1 MNKHHAVNFVPL
13 ASRHRGRH
21 RRRWWLWPLMLVAV
35 IALFGGLTLLWYY
48 PKITKAMTA
57 GREAERV
64 AKQLSEHLGQQ
75 KFAEAKADVLSLQ
88 ANMSTA
94 KEAVEGMQGLR
105 RVPYVGTQYKAVE
118 VLLDVGGDSVNA
130 VGTFVDFLANIFQPF
145 SKKGKI
151 SLATITPAE
160 KGELLQGIADRG
172 GDLRAAQ
179 TSLHRAE
186 DKLQNLPDHGL
197 IPQLAKITNPL
208 REQFPAITEAVDQ
221 IIPATKVIPS
231 ILGYPSQKQYLFL
244 LENNTELRPGG
255 GFIGTYGIMK
265 VRSGDIYSLKTDN
278 VYNIDKAA
286 KNLPTITPPAAM
298 RKLLK
303 VQTWYFRD
311 SNWSPDFPTSAQQAL
326 YLFQRQGGQKN
337 LDGVVAVTPTA
348 IAHMIGLVGPI
359 KVSGIEFTEE
369 NFVSQLQYQVEQGFL
384 KEGIPEAQRKDI
396 ISTMTSQLMNK
407 ILNLPI
413 SEWKD
418 LFLTVN
424 DQLETKQILLYMK
437 DTVAQNVLVQENWAG
452 AITSTT
458 NQDSILISDAN
469 LASLK
474 TDEVMQRSYTYT
486 VDQEKGDMVGTLT
499 IHYRNTGKF
508 DWKTTR
514 YNTYIRVY
522 VPNGS
527 VLLSSSGA
535 QLRERSKTPGTVETL
550 SELGKT
556 VFAAFKS
563 IEPGTE
569 DELVLKYRLPANVA
583 KQWETGSYTLVWQ
596 KQPGMVEPKMQLTV
610 HAPKPLLTING
621 VDNQGK
627 ISKDVARFDGLIDH
641 DRTIVIQAK

>member
-1 MNKHHAVNFVPL
+1 
-13 ASRHRGRH
+13 
-21 RRRWWLWPLMLVAV
+21 
-35 IALFGGLTLLWYY
+35 
-48 PKITKAMTA
+48 
-57 GREAERV
+57 
-64 AKQLSEHLGQQ
+64 
-75 KFAEAKADVLSLQ
+75 
-88 ANMSTA
+88 
-94 KEAVEGMQGLR
+94 
-105 RVPYVGTQYKAVE
+105 
-118 VLLDVGGDSVNA
+118 
-130 VGTFVDFLANIFQPF
+130 
-145 SKKGKI
+145 
-151 SLATITPAE
+151 
-160 KGELLQGIADRG
+160 
-172 GDLRAAQ
+172 
-179 TSLHRAE
+179 
-186 DKLQNLPDHGL
+186 
-197 IPQLAKITNPL
+197 
-208 REQFPAITEAVDQ
+208 
-221 IIPATKVIPS
+221 
-231 ILGYPSQKQYLFL
+231 
-244 LENNTELRPGG
+244 
-255 GFIGTYGIMK
+255 
-265 VRSGDIYSLKTDN
+265 
-278 VYNIDKAA
+278 
-286 KNLPTITPPAAM
+286 
-298 RKLLK
+298 
-303 VQTWYFRD
+303 
-311 SNWSPDFPTSAQQAL
+311 
-326 YLFQRQGGQKN
+326 
-337 LDGVVAVTPTA
+337 
-348 IAHMIGLVGPI
+348 MIGLVGPI
-359 KVSGIEFTEE
+359 KVSGIEFTKE

-384 KEGIPEAQRKDI
+384 KEGIPESQRKDI

-486 VDQEKGDMVGTLT
+486 VDQEKGDTIGTLT
-499 IHYRNTGKF
+499 IRYRNTGKF

-583 KQWETGSYTLVWQ
+583 KQWESGAYTVVWQ

-610 HAPKPLLTING
+610 HAPKALLTING

-627 ISKDVARFDGLIDH
+627 ISKDVARFDGLLDH

>member
-1 MNKHHAVNFVPL
+1 MNTQRAVNFAPL
-13 ASRHRGRH
+13 ASRHRRRH
-21 RRRWWLWPLMLVAV
+21 RRWWLWPLLIIAI
-35 IALFGGLTLLWYY
+35 IALIGGVTLLWYY

-57 GREAERV
+57 GRAAEQ
-64 AKQLSEHLGQQ
+64 AGKQLSEHLGQQ
-75 KFAEAKADVLSLQ
+75 KFAEAKADVITLQ
-88 ANMSTA
+88 ANLSTA
-94 KEAVEGMQGLR
+94 KVAVSQMQGLR
-105 RVPYVGTQYKAVE
+105 RWPYIGTQYTAVE
-118 VLLDVGGDSVNA
+118 VLLDVGGDSVDA

-145 SKKGKI
+145 SSRGKI

-172 GDLRAAQ
+172 GDLRVAQ

-186 DKLQNLPDHGL
+186 EKLRALPDHGL

-208 REQFPAITEAVDQ
+208 RNQFPAITEAVDQ

-286 KNLPTITPPAAM
+286 KNLPTITPPEAM

-359 KVSGIEFTEE
+359 TVSGIQFTKE
-369 NFVSQLQYQVEQGFL
+369 NFVTQLQYQVEQGFL

-396 ISTMTSQLMNK
+396 ISAMTSQLMNK

-418 LFLTVN
+418 LFLTIN

-437 DTVAQNVLVQENWAG
+437 DATAQNVLVQENWAG
-452 AITSTT
+452 AFMSTT
-458 NQDSILISDAN
+458 KEDYVLVSDAN

-474 TDEVMQRSYTYT
+474 TDEVMQRSYTYI
-486 VDQEKGDMVGTLT
+486 VEPEGDNLIATLT

-522 VPNGS
+522 TPSGS
-527 VLLSSSGA
+527 ELLSSSGA
-535 QLRERSKTPGTVETL
+535 QLRERSKTPGKVETL

-569 DELVLKYRLPANVA
+569 DELVLRYRLPAQVA
-583 KQWETGSYTLVWQ
+583 QQWKTGAYTLVWQ
-596 KQPGMVEPKMQLTV
+596 KQPGMVEPKLQLTI
-610 HAPKPLLTING
+610 HAPKAVLSISG
-621 VDNQGK
+621 VDNLGK
-627 ISKDVARFDGLIDH
+627 VQKDLARFDGLVDH
-641 DRTIVIQAK
+641 DRTITVQTK